1 MTAVPAPI
9 DAAAAKK
16 QLDKI
21 LGIAKKL
28 APGAEIT
35 ASLGSS
41 RTANTRFA
49 RSELT
54 SNGDVTQT
62 TLELSVAFGKRE
74 ASVTTNQL
82 DETSVRLAIEQAARL
97 ARLSPEDPERQPVLG
112 PQRYV
117 TVKGAFDKATA
128 GLGAVERA
136 TAAAA
141 AIDAGTVAGTTD
153 RLDVAGFYEHT
164 AGGRARATSAGLFA
178 FHAATRASF
187 STTCRTAD
195 ATGSGWAGAWSR
207 AAGTID
213 AGELARVAADKA
225 RRSAKPRA
233 LAPGKYQV
241 VLEPAAVDELLGFLA
256 GAMNRRTADEGRSY
270 FSKPGGGTRLGEKVL
285 PAHITLT
292 SDPADPDLPTAPF
305 AGDGLPLARTTWI
318 DKGTIAN
325 LQCSRFWA
333 AKHGL
338 APLGRPGAW
347 RLAGGSAASVDDLVK
362 GVKKGVLITRFW
374 YTRWVDPRT
383 MLITGLTRDG
393 VFLIENGAVTAPV
406 NNFRFNESPLV
417 MLGNSDALTTRVWQ
431 TPGGLVPALRTS
443 EFNLASVSDAV

>member
-1 MTAVPAPI
+1 MTALPAPI
-9 DAAAAKK
+9 DAGAAKK

-21 LGIAKKL
+21 LAIAKRL
-28 APGAEIT
+28 APGAEIS

-62 TLELSVAFGKRE
+62 TLELSVAFGRRE

-82 DETSVRLAIEQAARL
+82 DETSVRLAIERAARL
-97 ARLSPEDPERQPVLG
+97 AKLSPEDPERQPVLG
-112 PQRYV
+112 PQTYV
-117 TVKGAFDKATA
+117 AVKGAFDKPTA
-128 GLGAVERA
+128 GLGASQRA

-141 AIDAGTVAGTTD
+141 AIDAGTAD
-153 RLDVAGFYEHT
+153 KLDVAGFYEHA

-178 FHAATRASF
+178 FHAGTRASF
-187 STTCRTAD
+187 STTCRTSD
-195 ATGSGWAGAWSR
+195 ATGSGWAGAWSK
-207 AAGTID
+207 AAGAID
-213 AGELARVAADKA
+213 AGELARIAADKA
-225 RRSAKPRA
+225 RRSAKPRP
-233 LAPGKYQV
+233 LAPGRYQV
-241 VLEPAAVDELLGFLA
+241 VLEPAAVGELLGFLA

-285 PAHITLT
+285 PEHITLT
-292 SDPADPDLPTAPF
+292 SDPADPDVPTAPF
-305 AGDGLPLARTTWI
+305 TGEGLPLTKTTWI
-318 DKGTIAN
+318 DKGTVAN
-325 LQCSRFWA
+325 LQCTRFWA
-333 AKHGL
+333 AEHGL
-338 APLGRPGAW
+338 TPLGRPGAW
-347 RLAGGSAASVDDLVK
+347 RLAGGTAASVDDLVK
-362 GVKKGVLITRFW
+362 GVKRGVLVTRFW

-417 MLGNSDALTTRVWQ
+417 MLGNCDALTSRVWQ
-431 TPGGLVPALRTS
+431 TPSGMVPALRTS
-443 EFNLASVSDAV
+443 QFNFASVSNAV